1 MDSINSNIAS
11 QIQNAH
17 PMMPSI
23 NFNPNFVNSLN
34 SQPFVNDIAAF
45 TPDMSNAGSNFDMVM
60 NNFAA
65 FKDIISVAQSGIA
78 DMKAQGESIR
88 DLVAQAKQEGITPE
102 LMDKIQA
109 EVDSRVAEIQRI
121 KDGANFNGINP
132 FNGSFSLDVP
142 DILSLMGKEHKEEV
156 TGEISNMLASFD
168 IDMTIEGDGFSI
180 GGSAKIEIGYTED
193 GALQINV
200 DANMDYDLSGLVGKG
215 GVTSDGA
222 FDLINNFI
230 NMLGVQQGDL
240 GNAQNFLDAIIEQ
253 IFNAMEGNSEDI
265 PEGVEVQPDSSN
277 TLKGHMVQQA
287 SITLDGMAGQAP
299 NIGINIL

>member
-1 MDSINSNIAS
+1 MDSINNHMASEVQKMQSIAP
-11 QIQNAH
+11 A
-17 PMMPSI
+17 I
-23 NFNPNFVNSLN
+23 NFNPHVMNGTGA
-34 SQPFVNDIAAF
+34 QKFVNDIAAF
-45 TPDMSNAGSNFDMVM
+45 MPNMSGAGSGFDMVM

-65 FKDIISVAQSGIA
+65 FKDIISVAQSGVSQ
-78 DMKAQGESIR
+78 MKEQGESIR
-88 DLVAQAKQEGITPE
+88 DLVAQARREGVTPE

-109 EVDSRVAEIQRI
+109 EVDSRVAEINRI
-121 KDGANFNGINP
+121 REGADFNGINP
-132 FNGSFSLDVP
+132 FNGSFTLDIP
-142 DILSLMGKEHKEEV
+142 DILGLMNAQNKEEV
-156 TGEISNMLASFD
+156 NTEISDMLASFD
-168 IDMTIEGDGFSI
+168 IDMKIEGDGFSI
-180 GGSAKIEIGYTED
+180 GGSAKIKIGYTED

-200 DANMDYDLSGLVGKG
+200 DASMDYDLSGLVGKG

-222 FDLINNFI
+222 FELINNFI

-253 IFNAMEGNSEDI
+253 IFNAMEGNGENM
-265 PEGVEVQPDSSN
+265 PEGVEIQPDSSN